1 MKQFISA
8 LILLLITPFVY
19 AEKTAY
25 VTDNL
30 STAVRTGATKENR
43 ILYYLPAGTQ
53 VTVLDDE
60 VENDFI
66 KVRDER
72 GREGWTLAR
81 FITDTKG
88 SIIRLKETQREL
100 NNALQ
105 NIEQLKSKHLS
116 EVQNLQERLN
126 SANAIVEA
134 SKSYQSLISQLETR
148 NTTLEQQNKRLNDR
162 FEQEVFFAGALV
174 VLGGMFLGFL
184 FGKMGGRKRSQWK

>member
-8 LILLLITPFVY
+8 LIILLIAPLIY

-30 STAVRTGATKENR
+30 STAVRTGATNEYR

-60 VENDFI
+60 IENDFI